1 MTSKTVTADETTPS
15 TDETVVSPAVNE
27 SALPANDVQ
36 PSPTNNESAEQP
48 APPLLRRDFI
58 KQLNRK
64 IKAYTNEGASQPTA
78 TEENLSPLTVEE
90 RKELIQRLTQKIIF
104 LAEVTVRQDLI
115 PTDGRLDINEVEA
128 FTKKIKEAN
137 IFALTNA
144 EAKKIIDELPNN
156 IPALSTLYAEEVNK
170 INTGIEEPSNT
181 PQNNTAP
188 NKIKTYRRKLVNGI
202 TQFSDEDLCKYNIL
216 LENKI
221 DTLTEKEFLALENIL
236 ENLFPEKWADTGPEP
251 TVIIQTREPR
261 IASLTIMESATLT
274 KEASSTPHGFLNQA
288 VTRAVTKVKKVAKN
302 IPSLSPGETS
312 QTAKSI
318 VAEPKPEEILHP
330 TEPTIAAPEPQET
343 IPAATTEQTLFQRV
357 ITASADK
364 TNRLLDAMKTIVTDE
379 SITTEKE
386 QPSTPSH
393 SGLFGTSARKK
404 LTDSQKVI
412 KAKLTGQNKK
422 GLFDPDAD
430 IGYIAPSSTLKTV
443 AK

>member
-1 MTSKTVTADETTPS
+1 MTSKTITADETTPS

-48 APPLLRRDFI
+48 APPLLRRDFT

-64 IKAYTNEGASQPTA
+64 IKAYTSKGASQSTA

-104 LAEVTVRQDLI
+104 LAELTVRQDLI

-181 PQNNTAP
+181 PPNNTAP
-188 NKIKTYRRKLVNGI
+188 NKIKTYRRKLVNDI

-216 LENKI
+216 LKNKI
-221 DTLTEKEFLALENIL
+221 DTLLEKEFLALENIL
-236 ENLFPEKWADTGPEP
+236 KNLFPEKYADTGPEP

-274 KEASSTPHGFLNQA
+274 KEA
-288 VTRAVTKVKKVAKN
+288 
-302 IPSLSPGETS
+302 
-312 QTAKSI
+312 
-318 VAEPKPEEILHP
+318 
-330 TEPTIAAPEPQET
+330 APEPQET
-343 IPAATTEQTLFQRV
+343 VPAATTEQTLFQRV

-379 SITTEKE
+379 SITTEKD